1 MKIGYAKTLT
11 GKLDSVTQETFIDQY
26 AVEKFYVDKISSTSL
41 DAPRLTDMLKSVRE
55 GDTVIVNAFSEVA
68 YNVRVFLKIVEQ
80 LELKKVTFISIR
92 ENLDT
97 STSTGK
103 FAVFILTELKQLE
116 HENLLERQRIGI
128 EQAKAEGKYK
138 GRKPIEIDETQ
149 FERLYSDW
157 QKGKTTPKIMMN
169 ELHLKPAT
177 FWRKVKDYRNRN
189 KITDAPTMRRW
200 RSDSAETN
208 NKEEL

>member
-97 STSTGK
+97 STSIGK
-103 FAVFILTELKQLE
+103 FAVSILTELKQIE

-128 EQAKAEGKYK
+128 EQAKKCFRTDEKSNVCSIPLSSHPIITTSSNSSRCRQIRSTRPFPPPCI
-138 GRKPIEIDETQ
+138 GRSPYDI
-149 FERLYSDW
+149 FS
-157 QKGKTTPKIMMN
+157 
-169 ELHLKPAT
+169 
-177 FWRKVKDYRNRN
+177 
-189 KITDAPTMRRW
+189 
-200 RSDSAETN
+200 
-208 NKEEL
+208 

>member
-97 STSTGK
+97 STS
-103 FAVFILTELKQLE
+103 I
-116 HENLLERQRIGI
+116 
-128 EQAKAEGKYK
+128 
-138 GRKPIEIDETQ
+138 
-149 FERLYSDW
+149 
-157 QKGKTTPKIMMN
+157 
-169 ELHLKPAT
+169 
-177 FWRKVKDYRNRN
+177 
-189 KITDAPTMRRW
+189 
-200 RSDSAETN
+200 
-208 NKEEL
+208 

>member
-97 STSTGK
+97 STSIGK
-103 FAVFILTELKQLE
+103 FAVSILTELKQIE
-116 HENLLERQRIGI
+116 HENLLERRVL
-128 EQAKAEGKYK
+128 ELSKLRLREMYK
-138 GRKPIEIDETQ
+138 GRKPIGNHDET
-149 FERLYSDW
+149 LKDCITT
-157 QKGKTTPKIMMN
+157 GKMEKQ
-169 ELHLKPAT
+169 HLK
-177 FWRKVKDYRNRN
+177 
-189 KITDAPTMRRW
+189 
-200 RSDSAETN
+200 
-208 NKEEL
+208 L

>member
-41 DAPRLTDMLKSVRE
+41 DAPRLKDMLESVRE

-97 STSTGK
+97 STSIGK
-103 FAVFILTELKQLE
+103 FAVSILTELKQLE

-149 FERLYSDW
+149 FERLYNDW
-157 QKGKTTPKIMMN
+157 QNGKTTPKIMMN

-177 FWRKVKDYRNRN
+177 F
-189 KITDAPTMRRW
+189 
-200 RSDSAETN
+200 
-208 NKEEL
+208 

>member
-41 DAPRLTDMLKSVRE
+41 DAPRLTDMLESVRE
-55 GDTVIVNAFSEVA
+55 GDTVIVNAFSEVT

-177 FWRKVKDYRNRN
+177 FWRKVKDYRSRN
-189 KITDAPTMRRW
+189 KITDAPTMRR
-200 RSDSAETN
+200 
-208 NKEEL
+208 

>member
-41 DAPRLTDMLKSVRE
+41 DAPRLTDMLESVRE
-55 GDTVIVNAFSEVA
+55 GDTVIVNAFSEIA

-97 STSTGK
+97 STPTGK

-157 QKGKTTPKIMMN
+157 QNGKTTPKIMMN

-177 FWRKVKDYRNRN
+177 FWRKVKDYRSRN

-200 RSDSAETN
+200 RGDSTETN

>member
-1 MKIGYAKTLT
+1 MFRIK
-11 GKLDSVTQETFIDQY
+11 
-26 AVEKFYVDKISSTSL
+26 
-41 DAPRLTDMLKSVRE
+41 R
-55 GDTVIVNAFSEVA
+55 
-68 YNVRVFLKIVEQ
+68 
-80 LELKKVTFISIR
+80 ISIR

-97 STSTGK
+97 STSIGK
-103 FAVFILTELKQLE
+103 FAVSILTELKQLE

-128 EQAKAEGKYK
+128 EQAKAEGKHK

-149 FERLYSDW
+149 FERLYNDW
-157 QKGKTTPKIMMN
+157 QNGKTTPKIMMN

-200 RSDSAETN
+200 HSDSAEAN

>member
-1 MKIGYAKTLT
+1 M
-11 GKLDSVTQETFIDQY
+11 
-26 AVEKFYVDKISSTSL
+26 
-41 DAPRLTDMLKSVRE
+41 DAPRLTDMLESVRE

-157 QKGKTTPKIMMN
+157 QNGKTTPKIMMN

-177 FWRKVKDYRNRN
+177 FWRKVKDYRSRN

-200 RSDSAETN
+200 HSDSTETN

>member
-97 STSTGK
+97 STSIGK
-103 FAVFILTELKQLE
+103 FAVSILTELKQIE

-128 EQAKAEGKYK
+128 EQANHQLFTESTEEEMLISMAG
-138 GRKPIEIDETQ
+138 Q
-149 FERLYSDW
+149 
-157 QKGKTTPKIMMN
+157 MM
-169 ELHLKPAT
+169 E
-177 FWRKVKDYRNRN
+177 WNRT
-189 KITDAPTMRRW
+189 ISLPTMLTPGHQPL
-200 RSDSAETN
+200 S
-208 NKEEL
+208 

>member
-97 STSTGK
+97 STSIGK
-103 FAVFILTELKQLE
+103 FAVSILTELKQIE

-128 EQAKAEGKYK
+128 EQANLFFLLKYSHKK
-138 GRKPIEIDETQ
+138 GDGVYEDFSNYK
-149 FERLYSDW
+149 
-157 QKGKTTPKIMMN
+157 
-169 ELHLKPAT
+169 H
-177 FWRKVKDYRNRN
+177 YRNIFFTSHSRSLCN
-189 KITDAPTMRRW
+189 ADCSYYPGTFEILKIK
-200 RSDSAETN
+200 RSPR
-208 NKEEL
+208 